1 MVHIYLTFLFEMF
14 KYCQFCGEQQMPES
28 SYLNKLRREREQM
41 KYLTGR
47 KGRTGI
53 ADGRKTI
60 QEAPTPLP
68 WWWNL
73 PHYRMHRLRTFK
85 M

>member
-1 MVHIYLTFLFEMF
+1 
-14 KYCQFCGEQQMPES
+14 MPES

-47 KGRTGI
+47 RGRTGT
-53 ADGRKTI
+53 ADKRKVVL
-60 QEAPTPLP
+60 EAPSPLP

-73 PHYRMHRLRTFK
+73 PHYRRYRLKKFK